1 MKTCKID
8 GSKVVFDIEGR
19 TTHFTLDAG
28 SEIVYFMMHYWPH
41 EEIIEALS
49 VAEPTAKL
57 LRYLPGYKP
66 NLIEQKES
74 VCPTCNR
81 PL

>member
-1 MKTCKID
+1 MKNCKID
-8 GSKVVFDIEGR
+8 GSKVVFEIDGK
-19 TTHFTLDAG
+19 TQHFTLEAG
-28 SEIVYFMMHYWPH
+28 SEIVYFMMHHWSH

-66 NLIEQKES
+66 TLIESKENL
-74 VCPTCNR
+74 CPHCNK
-81 PL
+81 PI